1 LLAGKQIK
9 NKVDTGRNDMLAEKI
24 KKDLAF
30 NLQKKGVD
38 LSAVHV
44 DFNSG
49 SMNVRVSINKWI

>member
-1 LLAGKQIK
+1 
-9 NKVDTGRNDMLAEKI
+9 MLAEKI